1 MHARNSLKVLRC
13 PIYFKIF
20 LDAKISIYHL
30 SREMT
35 DTHICTYIKQKWKNV
50 LTLNLGGGFIHVYY
64 SCLQSSL
71 HSKISQIFFSICVS
85 LSYFLKGNMHINMYK
100 LFLEH
105 LVMIIQMW
113 AYMLFIFYC
122 VFKFYAMHMH
132 FTFIFRKKNKAIP
145 KSFQFKIHLNAL
157 KLKMLTYNVTNLT
170 RNCWWFILTCDED
183 LVAYNFQ

>member
-1 MHARNSLKVLRC
+1 
-13 PIYFKIF
+13 
-20 LDAKISIYHL
+20 
-30 SREMT
+30 
-35 DTHICTYIKQKWKNV
+35 
-50 LTLNLGGGFIHVYY
+50 
-64 SCLQSSL
+64 
-71 HSKISQIFFSICVS
+71 
-85 LSYFLKGNMHINMYK
+85 MHINMYK

-183 LVAYNFQ
+183 LVAYNFQWASLSPELQKLDLYKEKDIVLNDNTTYDIDIFCYE